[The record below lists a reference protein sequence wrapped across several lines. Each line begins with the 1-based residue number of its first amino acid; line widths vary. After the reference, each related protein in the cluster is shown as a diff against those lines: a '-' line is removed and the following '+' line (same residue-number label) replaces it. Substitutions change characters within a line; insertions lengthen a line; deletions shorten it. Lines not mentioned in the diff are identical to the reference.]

1 MSGLKRHKQIHSW
14 GKPFECIE
22 CGKTVCWSTN
32 LILHSLIHTGQKPYE
47 CGACGKAFS
56 CSSSLRHHQR
66 MHSDSS
72 PPSVTED
79 RRPLTTTHASLTLSE
94 LLLGKDSLNVT
105 CEGNF
110 CHKKCLLQDLIIYT
124 KEKLHKSL
132 DCKTNKQTNKQTNP
146 FLSQN
151 TVSSEEQHQ
160 QQTQPYFPSEN
171 SPRKEL
177 QGWGGGRI
185 LFYIRTGNLSYISL
199 QVYLVML
206 SQGLFYKAHA
216 DKNEKTGFFRPP
228 CQTYGSP

>member
-1 MSGLKRHKQIHSW
+1 MKPCYSLDHRRIVFYVISLWEISYEWDEYGEAFLCMSGLKRHKQIHSW

-132 DCKTNKQTNKQTNP
+132 DCKTNKQTNKQTNKLIP
-146 FLSQN
+146 
-151 TVSSEEQHQ
+151 V
-160 QQTQPYFPSEN
+160 
-171 SPRKEL
+171 
-177 QGWGGGRI
+177 I
-185 LFYIRTGNLSYISL
+185 
-199 QVYLVML
+199 
-206 SQGLFYKAHA
+206 
-216 DKNEKTGFFRPP
+216 
-228 CQTYGSP
+228 

>member
-32 LILHSLIHTGQKPYE
+32 LIRHSLIHTGQKPYE

-72 PPSVTED
+72 PPNVTED

-132 DCKTNKQTNKQTNP
+132 DCKTNKQTNKQTHSYHRIQCHLKSNI
-146 FLSQN
+146 
-151 TVSSEEQHQ
+151 SSR
-160 QQTQPYFPSEN
+160 PSLI
-171 SPRKEL
+171 SPLKIHPGKSSRDGVGVGSCFTFV
-177 QGWGGGRI
+177 QG
-185 LFYIRTGNLSYISL
+185 T
-199 QVYLVML
+199 
-206 SQGLFYKAHA
+206 
-216 DKNEKTGFFRPP
+216 
-228 CQTYGSP
+228 